1 MKLLDEQEKAPRHN
15 YMKSYYQEN
24 KEAILARK
32 KQRYANDP
40 EYRERIHKNKRKY
53 QLRKKYIE
61 RQQKG
66 HVGSVSTGGKEMKII
81 SPCGNKSHVCKL
93 FTVGQVAHYCSIT
106 KTQLY
111 SWINKK
117 RIPMSNYT
125 TSAGWRLYTEYEMA
139 ILGKFVT
146 RMKVRA
152 GREYRSLRFTKEA
165 QQEIMNDMKHLVGG
179 VPPEL
184 YK

>member
-1 MKLLDEQEKAPRHN
+1 
-15 YMKSYYQEN
+15 
-24 KEAILARK
+24 
-32 KQRYANDP
+32 
-40 EYRERIHKNKRKY
+40 
-53 QLRKKYIE
+53 
-61 RQQKG
+61 
-66 HVGSVSTGGKEMKII
+66 
-81 SPCGNKSHVCKL
+81 
-93 FTVGQVAHYCSIT
+93 
-106 KTQLY
+106 
-111 SWINKK
+111 
-117 RIPMSNYT
+117 MSNYT